1 MSDEEL
7 AVQEEQD
14 GTGDENLSDDEKK
27 MAALKEAISVERE
40 DLGGLR
46 MKLTVTVPRE
56 TIDERMG
63 DQFAEL
69 KRDAQVP
76 GFRKG
81 HAPMKLI
88 EKRFGSDVGDEL
100 KGKLLGSGYMAAIE
114 KEDLKPLG
122 DPQIWINT
130 TEERIGDDEVAKQV
144 DVDKLVGFET
154 ALEHVQ
160 LPKDGAFTFACELEL
175 KPEFEL
181 PKLEKIPL
189 EKPAVSISED
199 DVEAELKKMRMM
211 RGAFEPVE
219 KGKIVADD
227 MLYAAMKMTVDGD
240 TIAQDDN
247 FDMAA
252 RDINVKGV
260 RLEGFGDAVVGKKIN
275 DEFVFEATVPD
286 DHEDADLRGKTA
298 KFDLKILEIKRLKL
312 PDIDEAFLSS
322 VGMESEKELR
332 EAMKS
337 GLEAEVDRVVARKMH
352 DQIGDYLIDNTKIEI
367 PAGLSQRQTER
378 SVSRRMME
386 MLQSGMP
393 ASEVTKAV
401 DEMRASAAEQVVRD
415 LKLFFVL
422 EKIADDREVDVN
434 EEEMNGAIAQI
445 AARAGK
451 RFDRVRDELSQGDG
465 LNTLYMRIRDEK
477 VLTKLVEDAE
487 VTEATPEKK
496 KTSGK
501 TAKKTG
507 GAAKKK
513 VTKTAEKKTA
523 KAPAAKKK
531 KKAAKKST

>member
-7 AVQEEQD
+7 AVQEQD
-14 GTGDENLSDDEKK
+14 GTGDVNLSAEEIK
-27 MAALKEAISVERE
+27 MAELKEAISVKKE

-69 KRDAQVP
+69 KRDASVP

-100 KGKLLGSGYMAAIE
+100 KGKLLGSGYMAAVE

-130 TEERIGDDEVAKQV
+130 TEERIGDDKVAKQV
-144 DVDKLVGFET
+144 DVDKLVGFEA

-160 LPKDGAFTFACELEL
+160 LPKDGSFTFACELEL

-181 PKLEKIPL
+181 PELEKIPL
-189 EKPAVSISED
+189 EKPLVTISED
-199 DVEAELKKMRMM
+199 DVEAELEKMRMM

-240 TIAQDDN
+240 TIAEDDN

-260 RLEGFGDAVVGKKIN
+260 RLVGFGEAVVGKKIN
-275 DEFVFEATVPD
+275 DAFVFEAPVPD
-286 DHEDADLRGKTA
+286 DHENADLRGKTA
-298 KFDLKILEIKRLKL
+298 KFDLKILEIKRIAL
-312 PDIDEAFLSS
+312 PEIDEAFLSS

-337 GLEAEVDRVVARKMH
+337 GLESEVDRVAARKMH
-352 DQIGDYLIDNTKIEI
+352 DQIGDYLIEKTKIEI
-367 PAGLSQRQTER
+367 PEGLSQRQTER
-378 SVSRRMME
+378 SVSRRMVE
-386 MLQSGMP
+386 MLQSGTP
-393 ASEVTKAV
+393 ATDVTKAV

-422 EKIADDREVDVN
+422 ERIADDREVDVN

-477 VLTKLVEDAE
+477 VLTKLVEDAV
-487 VTEATPEKK
+487 VTEAKPEKK
-496 KTSGK
+496 ATSGK
-501 TAKKTG
+501 SAKK
-507 GAAKKK
+507 A
-513 VTKTAEKKTA
+513 VTKTAEKKKT